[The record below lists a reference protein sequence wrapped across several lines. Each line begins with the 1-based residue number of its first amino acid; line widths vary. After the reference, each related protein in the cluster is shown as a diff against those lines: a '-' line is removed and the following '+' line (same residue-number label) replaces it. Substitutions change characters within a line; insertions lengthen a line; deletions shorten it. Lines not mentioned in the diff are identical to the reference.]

1 MEVAA
6 MAQQQE
12 KVRGLYMKSA
22 GDSTAQKDTNLDKS
36 VEKTRK
42 ENKGKLKEYFG
53 KPRTKRPTREVYQ
66 PGITRLSRRTEY
78 KGEERFKKSTSGTDG
93 FTSDDESYRDSKDS
107 SMEKEID
114 SIAGTLNTFYVH
126 GSNSLPRK
134 PSQLASQDPR
144 KTSTLTYKKPEIPRY
159 IPRAKLIEQSSK
171 SDTKADVEQKEILS
185 SSGSNRKVDI
195 KHDLNKMVVTVLNDQ
210 LEVGGGGGS
219 GGQSRRNN
227 SQLLNL
233 QFHDKADGHYREE
246 EFYRSPKHRGSLDYS
261 RESEA
266 EAPISPGG
274 RMCRYKFEGM
284 RKSIDYSRDD
294 DCDSVSSQSQRQSKR
309 RSYTKTKCYTSQYRR
324 QRTGSISSEFSA
336 ASDASMEDVNGGQTF
351 DWDEDVEHQMSKS
364 VHEELREGTQ
374 KIQQMTEDMQNM
386 DYLGKQPRCGI
397 VENRRV
403 RTESSG
409 SNYSDQLSHVRSRK
423 RDRRRS
429 SRHSKTE
436 SRDSSIQS
444 NPSKEYDPERSGEGS
459 RKGKGRGRRKKT
471 TYESSKNNEQEND
484 LRKLGIKVTFGKSDR
499 QVEVNQAANG
509 KSGENKN
516 SEKSSAPRGGGIIHL
531 PHNVSTVPDHQS
543 HFGPQSDTLQPSL
556 PPRNMQSRP
565 REQGGEAKKKLFD
578 PKNPK
583 KPIIIKNSILKFY
596 DTYEHSD
603 SIDAYPRNLPVFYS
617 DSNNPDGTT
626 YRGSPSS
633 PHSDPYLSRFHTLPK
648 EIGLSSDDIF
658 NQDSCYQKSSSR
670 YPSAG
675 PPKLRKYQ
683 FETMPREYG
692 QGLDVCNPP
701 RSRAHCRTM
710 AEQLFHDSLPIEGQ
724 LSNMVSR
731 GLQPESMNKLS
742 QLRLDLQTKCE
753 QIILLDL
760 EVSIKQNVEQLLW
773 KSVYYQLIEIYRKQL
788 AEEPSTRNVSTESI
802 KEQLFTVLDEG
813 TSFYEGLLEHLQTTY
828 NFSLTPFLDTNGSP
842 PETCNRTV
850 KLALLTS
857 QRIMICLG
865 DIARYRELAN
875 DSTNY
880 GRARS
885 WYMRAQ
891 QLAPKNGRPYNQLAI
906 LALYTKRKL
915 DSVYYYMRSLA
926 ASNPFMTARES
937 LMSLFDEARKRAEA
951 SEKKRMAER
960 EKIEKLKSQQRQQG
974 QRREIW
980 VAPDGTSHE
989 DKLEDSYEEDLSKLP
1004 LDKLNR
1010 RFVQSFLNVHGKL
1023 FTKIGMETFQEM
1035 CSQML
1040 REFHTLLQQ
1049 AHPTITNV
1057 RILQLMAINM
1067 FTIENT
1073 TLKGDHKDDE
1083 DCRLLLQEY
1092 AVQLGLD
1099 MFAILVDRC
1108 AELLHNHLQCENSAR
1123 EILSYTLSH
1132 YVPAVKVW
1140 TDWMICHL
1148 QLWMPQHCVKNF
1160 DLGANV
1166 DVWEALAKLCNV
1178 LKQVDISHVRLYKD
1192 KRENCEPVIL
1202 SEDTMLC
1209 GFVPLLS
1216 APFNPTYVHSTVD
1229 KDIARDCLRIQSLQ
1243 MFGDYLCGIET
1254 PMLSFD
1260 VETKCYSSTE
1270 PSLLIDEAELEMNIE
1285 QYVTSEDEAVME
1297 TEEDDITDGEEMKM
1311 LKAKKEELK
1320 KRVEK
1325 QSRHQQNI
1333 QALLRKQRN
1342 CCIEIE
1348 IQPVYLV
1355 PDTNCFIDHLLGLQ
1369 KLIFSENYTISVP
1382 LIVINELDGLV
1393 RGNLEGHYE
1402 SIEHSDMVKENARLA
1417 MTFLEQ
1423 QFEQKNPHLRAQT
1436 TKGTM
1441 LQTILYRSEATDT
1454 KGNNDDLI
1462 LTCCLHYCKD
1472 TTKDFIPKGKD
1483 EPNRIYRDVVLLT
1496 DDRNLRLKAHT
1507 YNVPVK
1513 DVPSFLKWCKVT

>member
-1 MEVAA
+1 
-6 MAQQQE
+6 MAHQQPD
-12 KVRGLYMKSA
+12 KVRGGPYSKSA
-22 GDSTAQKDTNLDKS
+22 GDSATNNDTNIDRT

-42 ENKGKLKEYFG
+42 ENKGKLKEYFS
-53 KPRTKRPTREVYQ
+53 KPRTRRPTREVYQ
-66 PGITRLSRRTEY
+66 PGISRLSRRPDNRED
-78 KGEERFKKSTSGTDG
+78 RLKKSTSGTDG
-93 FTSDDESYRDSKDS
+93 FTSDDDSYRDSKES
-107 SMEKEID
+107 SMEKEIEN
-114 SIAGTLNTFYVH
+114 IAGTLTTFYVH

-134 PSQLASQDPR
+134 STQLALQDPR
-144 KTSTLTYKKPEIPRY
+144 KTATFSHKKPEIPWY
-159 IPRAKLIEQSSK
+159 VPRAKLVEQGTGK
-171 SDTKADVEQKEILS
+171 SDAKSDAEQPKEILS

-195 KHDLNKMVVTVLNDQ
+195 KPNLNKMVVTVVNDQ
-210 LEVGGGGGS
+210 LGVGGS
-219 GGQSRRNN
+219 GGGGHSRKHN
-227 SQLLNL
+227 SHLLNL
-233 QFHDKADGHYREE
+233 QLLDKADGYQRDDD
-246 EFYRSPKHRGSLDYS
+246 FYKSLKHRGSLDYS
-261 RESEA
+261 RESET
-266 EAPISPGG
+266 ETPVSPSA
-274 RMCRYKFEGM
+274 RFCRYKFEGM
-284 RKSIDYSRDD
+284 RKSNDFPRDD
-294 DCDSVSSQSQRQSKR
+294 DCDSVGSQSQRQSKR

-336 ASDASMEDVNGGQTF
+336 ASDASMEDVNGVQTF
-351 DWDEDVEHQMSKS
+351 DWDEDVECQMSKS

-374 KIQQMTEDMQNM
+374 KIQQMTEEMQNM
-386 DYLGKQPRCGI
+386 DYLGKQPKSALI
-397 VENRRV
+397 ENRRV

-409 SNYSDQLSHVRSRK
+409 SNYSDQLLHVRSRK

-429 SRHSKTE
+429 SKHSKTE

-444 NPSKEYDPERSGEGS
+444 NQSKDYEPGRGRDGS
-459 RKGKGRGRRKKT
+459 RKGKGRGRRRKT
-471 TYESSKNNEQEND
+471 TYESCKNNDQEND

-509 KSGENKN
+509 KSAESKN
-516 SEKSSAPRGGGIIHL
+516 SEKGSAPRGGGIIHL
-531 PHNVSTVPDHQS
+531 PHNVSTEADQQTHPCPQPD
-543 HFGPQSDTLQPSL
+543 PLQHSL
-556 PPRNMQSRP
+556 PTRNLQSLS
-565 REQGGEAKKKLFD
+565 REQQGCAKKKLFD
-578 PKNPK
+578 PKNPQ
-583 KPIIIKNSILKFY
+583 KPIIIKKSALKFQDSY
-596 DTYEHSD
+596 DPSD
-603 SIDAYPRNLPVFYS
+603 YSETYPRNFPLFF
-617 DSNNPDGTT
+617 SNSNIPDAAA
-626 YRGSPSS
+626 YCGSPTS
-633 PHSDPYLSRFHTLPK
+633 PHSDSYHSHFHHTVPK
-648 EIGLSSDDIF
+648 DVGLSSEDIF
-658 NQDSCYQKSSSR
+658 HQDSCYQKSSKH
-670 YPSAG
+670 PSVG
-675 PPKLRKYQ
+675 HPKLQKYK
-683 FETMPREYG
+683 FETMPQEYG
-692 QGLDVCNPP
+692 QGLEVCNAS
-701 RSRAHCRTM
+701 RSKSHCRNM
-710 AEQLFHDSLPIEGQ
+710 AEQLYHDSLPLEGQ
-724 LSNMVSR
+724 LCNVLSR
-731 GLQPESMNKLS
+731 GLQSETMNKLC
-742 QLRLDLQTKCE
+742 QIRLDLQSKCE

-760 EVSIKQNVEQLLW
+760 EVSMKQNVEQLLW

-788 AEEPSTRNVSTESI
+788 SEDPSTRALSTEVI
-802 KEQLFTVLDEG
+802 KEQLFSVLNEG
-813 TSFYEGLLEHLQTTY
+813 TSFYERLLEQLQTTY
-828 NFSLTPFLDTNGSP
+828 NFSLAPFLDTNSSP
-842 PETCNRTV
+842 PETCHRTV
-850 KLALLTS
+850 KLALLTA
-857 QRIMICLG
+857 QKIMICLG

-926 ASNPFMTARES
+926 ASNPFTTARES
-937 LMSLFDEARKRAEA
+937 LMTLFDEARKRAEA
-951 SEKKRMAER
+951 SEKKRLAER
-960 EKIEKLKSQQRQQG
+960 EKIEKIKSQHRQHG

-980 VAPDGTSHE
+980 VSPDGTSHE

-1073 TLKGDHKDDE
+1073 SLKEDRTEEE
-1083 DCRLLLQEY
+1083 DCRLLLQDY

-1108 AELLHNHLQCENSAR
+1108 AELLHSHLESENCAQ
-1123 EILSYTLSH
+1123 EVLSYTLSH
-1132 YVPAVKVW
+1132 YMPAVKVW
-1140 TDWMICHL
+1140 ADWMICHL
-1148 QLWMPQHCVKNF
+1148 QLWMPQHCARNF
-1160 DLGANV
+1160 DLSANI
-1166 DVWEALAKLCNV
+1166 DVWDALAKLCNV
-1178 LKQVDISHVRLYKD
+1178 LIQVDISHVRLYKD

-1216 APFNPTYVHSTVD
+1216 APFNPTYVHCTVD
-1229 KDIARDCLRIQSLQ
+1229 KDRARDCLRIQCLQ
-1243 MFGDYLCGIET
+1243 LFGDYLCGIET

-1260 VETKCYSSTE
+1260 VETKCYSPTE
-1270 PSLLIDEAELEMNIE
+1270 PTLLIDEAELEMNIE

-1297 TEEDDITDGEEMKM
+1297 TEEDDVADGEEMKM

-1320 KRVEK
+1320 KKVEK

-1342 CCIEIE
+1342 CCVEIE
-1348 IQPVYLV
+1348 IQPQYLI
-1355 PDTNCFIDHLLGLQ
+1355 PDTNCFIDHLTALQ
-1369 KLIFSENYTISVP
+1369 KLIFCENYTISVP

-1402 SIEHSDMVKENARLA
+1402 SIEHSDMVKENARQA
-1417 MTFLEQ
+1417 MVFLEQ
-1423 QFEQKNPHLRAQT
+1423 QFDLKNPHLRAQT

-1441 LQTILYRSEATDT
+1441 LQTILYRSEATDS

-1472 TTKDFIPKGKD
+1472 SDKDAIPKSKD

-1496 DDRNLRLKAHT
+1496 DDRNLHLKAHT

-1513 DVPSFLKWCKVT
+1513 DVPSFLKWSKVT